1 VLAAYGDPI
10 LHLGRLGAGQWVKLI
25 NNTLFAAQLGML
37 REAVTLGAR
46 VGVDESGLLAAI
58 GHGSGASRV
67 TGLVAARGSVQAFV
81 DAVGEFI
88 GKDIDVVRA
97 VAAETGGSLGL
108 LDPLVDNVL
117 TPTALAEPDP

>member
-1 VLAAYGDPI
+1 
-10 LHLGRLGAGQWVKLI
+10 
-25 NNTLFAAQLGML
+25 
-37 REAVTLGAR
+37 
-46 VGVDESGLLAAI
+46 
-58 GHGSGASRV
+58 
-67 TGLVAARGSVQAFV
+67 
-81 DAVGEFI
+81 VGEFI